1 MASADSPA
9 TADFA
14 LAVVSTEPLTDD
26 DKIKQYNAQG
36 WNRDVDAHVLC
47 GFNMRG
53 EEDNDLDKPA
63 TRLYI
68 VPKKALSP
76 ADLDVINT
84 WRQDK
89 DYPTVELYTLGG
101 SKRSRSERNGE
112 AAWTIMRTK
121 GINIDF
127 EDLPHYN
134 LSAASG
140 SFTFLYSTFFG

>member
-1 MASADSPA
+1 MQD
-9 TADFA
+9 
-14 LAVVSTEPLTDD
+14 EE
-26 DKIKQYNAQG
+26 KIKQYDAQG

-53 EEDNDLDKPA
+53 DDDSDIDAPA

-68 VPKKALSP
+68 APKKALS
-76 ADLDVINT
+76 ANDLEIINT

-89 DYPTVELYTLGG
+89 NYPTVELCALGM

-112 AAWTIMRTK
+112 AAWDIMRAK